1 MQAIVTQNIDG
12 LHQKAGSRN
21 VLELHGSIYENHCLG
36 CAKKYGLEMILNTQ
50 GIPKCPYCGG
60 IIKPDVVLYEE
71 ALNEK
76 VLNQAI
82 SAISSADL
90 LMVGGTSLNV
100 YPAAELIHYLKRGN
114 LVLLNRTATEMD
126 ACADLVI
133 HDTLGDI
140 FSQLQ
145 EE

>member
-1 MQAIVTQNIDG
+1 MA
-12 LHQKAGSRN
+12 
-21 VLELHGSIYENHCLG
+21 
-36 CAKKYGLEMILNTQ
+36 AKSDMFFIRT
-50 GIPKCPYCGG
+50 
-60 IIKPDVVLYEE
+60 VVFTTW
-71 ALNEK
+71 
-76 VLNQAI
+76 
-82 SAISSADL
+82 S
-90 LMVGGTSLNV
+90 NV

>member
-1 MQAIVTQNIDG
+1 M
-12 LHQKAGSRN
+12 
-21 VLELHGSIYENHCLG
+21 
-36 CAKKYGLEMILNTQ
+36 NTQ

-100 YPAAELIHYLKRGN
+100 YPAAGLIHYLKRGN
-114 LVLLNRTATEMD
+114 LVLLNKTATEMD